1 VTPALFAPADLSYAI
16 SMSHHTVRESY
27 RKLSERINRFPQ
39 GAPPTELL
47 FQILEVLFT
56 PAEAEL
62 VALLPITPFTA
73 ETAARLWKKSETD
86 SHNILEALAS
96 RGMMLDID
104 SHHGQRF
111 VMPPPMA
118 GFFEFS
124 MMRIGD
130 HYDQKLLA
138 ELFHQ
143 YLNVEED
150 FIRTLFANCETQI
163 GRAFVNERAL
173 TVENTLHVLDYE
185 RASQVVETASHIG
198 IGTCYCR
205 HKASHL
211 GRNCEAPMDICMTF
225 NTTAGSL
232 IKHGIAR
239 RVDKAE
245 CHDLLAQARDRNLVQ
260 FGENVRERV
269 SFICN
274 CCGCCC
280 EAMLAAKR
288 FAVLT
293 PISTTNFL
301 PAIAEDKCSG
311 CMKCAD
317 VCPVEAM
324 GMVSAGDPRHHKRK
338 KARVNE
344 EICLGCG
351 VCARVCDKQAIGLK
365 QRGQRVITPV
375 NTAHRTVVMAIERG
389 KLQDLIFDNQALAS
403 HRAMAAIFGVILKLP
418 PLKQVMA
425 SQQMKSRYL
434 DHLMSSRKP
443 KRAEA

>member
-1 VTPALFAPADLSYAI
+1 
-16 SMSHHTVRESY
+16 MSHHTAREAY
-27 RKLSERINRFPQ
+27 RKLTERINHFPQ

-47 FQILEVLFT
+47 FRILEVLFT

-62 VALLPITPFTA
+62 VALLPIKPFS
-73 ETAARLWKKSETD
+73 AAAAAQLWKKSETEARD
-86 SHNILEALAS
+86 ILEGLAS
-96 RGMMLDID
+96 RGMMLDIETRQ
-104 SHHGQRF
+104 GQMF
-111 VMPPPMA
+111 VLPPPMA

-124 MMRIGD
+124 MMRVGD
-130 HYDQKLLA
+130 YYDQKLLA
-138 ELFHQ
+138 ELFYQ

-150 FIRTLFANCETQI
+150 FVKALFATGETQI
-163 GRAFVNERAL
+163 GRIFVNERAL
-173 TVENTLHVLDYE
+173 PAENTLHVLDYE
-185 RASQVVETASHIG
+185 RASEVIETAAHIG

-205 HKASHL
+205 HQLSRL

-225 NTTAGSL
+225 NSTAGSL
-232 IKHGIAR
+232 VKHGIAR

-245 CHDLLAQARDRNLVQ
+245 CHDLLNEALGRNLVQ

-288 FAVLT
+288 FAVLQ

-301 PAIAEDKCSG
+301 PAIVDEKCSG

-338 KARVNE
+338 KAKVNE
-344 EICLGCG
+344 DLCLGCG
-351 VCARVCDKQAIGLK
+351 VCARVCEKQAIGLK
-365 QRGQRVITPV
+365 HRSKRVLTPV
-375 NTAHRTVVMAIERG
+375 NNAHRAVLMAIERG

-403 HRAMAAIFGVILKLP
+403 HRAMAAVLGVILKLP

-434 DHLMSSRKP
+434 DHLLLRREGKP
-443 KRAEA
+443 AEA